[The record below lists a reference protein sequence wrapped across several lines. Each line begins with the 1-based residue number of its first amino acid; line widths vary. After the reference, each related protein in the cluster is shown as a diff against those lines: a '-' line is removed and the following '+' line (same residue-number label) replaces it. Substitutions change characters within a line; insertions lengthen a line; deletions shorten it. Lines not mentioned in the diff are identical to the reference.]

1 MSSLSIFHNGSLS
14 NFLLKDNNLKQDPVI
29 TNYGILLNC
38 KSIHNLVI
46 YDEGI
51 VFFNFYSKYVIFKR
65 IFNSSTIVKPYVVQ

>member
-29 TNYGILLNC
+29 TNHGILLNC

-51 VFFNFYSKYVIFKR
+51 VFLTFTPNTLFLKEYLILLL
-65 IFNSSTIVKPYVVQ
+65 

>member
-14 NFLLKDNNLKQDPVI
+14 NFLLKDNKLKQDPVI

-51 VFFNFYSKYVIFKR
+51 VFLTFTPNTLFLKEYLILLL
-65 IFNSSTIVKPYVVQ
+65 

>member
-51 VFFNFYSKYVIFKR
+51 VFLTFTPNTLFLKEYLILLL
-65 IFNSSTIVKPYVVQ
+65 

>member
-14 NFLLKDNNLKQDPVI
+14 NFLLKDNKLKQDPVI

-51 VFFNFYSKYVIFKR
+51 VFLTFTPNTVFLKEYLILLL
-65 IFNSSTIVKPYVVQ
+65 

>member
-51 VFFNFYSKYVIFKR
+51 VFLTFTKYVIFKR